1 MAGVIRCLPDMK
13 DLTVTKRRRSW
24 EWRVT
29 DESGRPIMSG
39 RERSRPAARY
49 QGYRTLFMLLAIGQ
63 RPNEMQ
69 TLRSGR
75 NIGQTVARD
84 RPHPVVRTA
93 PPASAGPG
101 SGDFTPD

>member
-1 MAGVIRCLPDMK
+1 
-13 DLTVTKRRRSW
+13 
-24 EWRVT
+24 
-29 DESGRPIMSG
+29 MSG

-69 TLRSGR
+69 ALRGSR
-75 NIGQTVARD
+75 IGQTVARD

-93 PPASAGPG
+93 PSASAGPG
-101 SGDFTPD
+101 SGGVTPD

>member
-1 MAGVIRCLPDMK
+1 MK
-13 DLTVTKRRRSW
+13 DVTVTKRRRSW

-63 RPNEMQ
+63 RPNEMLA
-69 TLRSGR
+69 LRGGR
-75 NIGQTVARD
+75 IGQRVARD
-84 RPHPVVRTA
+84 RSHPVVRTT
-93 PPASAGPG
+93 PSSSAAPG
-101 SGDFTPD
+101 SGGFTPD